1 MRTRTQYMLIASAL
15 TLATGCHRMMTI
27 KADNPNASIYFD
39 GVYLGKGK
47 AKVTRM
53 GTPKR
58 SEIRVEHHGESRT
71 KVVSRDFTLVTLG
84 LGLVS
89 LYTGFFWA
97 WEFPEDIELQA
108 PSGSM
113 QGDNPWLKPL
123 SSSHGLKQT
132 EQPNSVNEA
141 ERVEPDPHKGAAPRD
156 PWLSPM

>member
-1 MRTRTQYMLIASAL
+1 
-15 TLATGCHRMMTI
+15 MTI

-89 LYTGFFWA
+89 LYTGFFG
-97 WEFPEDIELQA
+97 L
-108 PSGSM
+108 GSF
-113 QGDNPWLKPL
+113 QKTL
-123 SSSHGLKQT
+123 SYRRQEGQFRGTIHG
-132 EQPNSVNEA
+132 
-141 ERVEPDPHKGAAPRD
+141 
-156 PWLSPM
+156 